1 MTPKTDNPARS
12 LHSLRKETRIRHH
25 QRIKPPRAFGRDS
38 VARRFFLFILL
49 AFLLFPVHSKAQDG
63 IYDRILVKVNTDI
76 ITQYDLDEEMRPILA
91 SVKGR
96 QLTQA
101 EQKQLADLRR
111 QTLERM
117 VNDLLMK
124 QEIKQYQIEVSD
136 SVVDQEI
143 SRMREE
149 RGLSAEE
156 FEEAVKRDGLA
167 MQEFRSKLRGIIEK
181 QELLGYM
188 VHSKV
193 VVTDTEIQTEYDA
206 RRDNYVLDK
215 MATLAIIMLPADVS
229 AIEVKKRIEDGEMTF
244 AEAVEKYSV
253 GPGKDSGGVIGEV
266 NWADLADDW
275 RQSIEGVKQGG
286 VGEPLQVR
294 GHTALLSP
302 VSVASDRLVP
312 LEEVRDSIFER
323 LMEAKRET
331 IFDEY
336 FEKLKQSSVI
346 IYMD

>member
-1 MTPKTDNPARS
+1 MTPIMDNPARS
-12 LHSLRKETRIRHH
+12 LHSLHKETRIRHH
-25 QRIKPPRAFGRDS
+25 QRINPSGALGRYS
-38 VARRFFLFILL
+38 VARRFSLLILL
-49 AFLLFPVHSKAQDG
+49 ASLLFFTHSWAQEV
-63 IYDRILVKVNTDI
+63 YDRILVKVNNGI

-91 SVKGR
+91 SIRGR

-101 EQKQLADLRR
+101 ERKQLADLRR

-117 VNDLLMK
+117 VNDMLMK
-124 QEIKQYQIEVSD
+124 QEITRYQIEVSD
-136 SVVDQEI
+136 SVVDEEI
-143 SRMREE
+143 RRMRDD

-156 FEEAVKRDGLA
+156 FEEAVRRDGLS
-167 MQEFRSKLRGIIEK
+167 MQEFRQRLRGIIEK

-193 VVTDTEIQTEYDA
+193 VVTDTEIQAEYEA
-206 RRDNYVLDK
+206 RRDNYILDK
-215 MATLAIIMLPADVS
+215 MVTLAIIMLPADVS
-229 AIEVKKRIEDGEMTF
+229 AIEVKKRIESKELTF
-244 AEAVEKYSV
+244 PQAVERYSV

-275 RQSIEGVKQGG
+275 RESIEGVKPGG
-286 VGEPLQVR
+286 VGQPLEVR

-302 VSVASDRLVP
+302 VSIASDRLIP

-323 LMEAKRET
+323 LMEAKRDS